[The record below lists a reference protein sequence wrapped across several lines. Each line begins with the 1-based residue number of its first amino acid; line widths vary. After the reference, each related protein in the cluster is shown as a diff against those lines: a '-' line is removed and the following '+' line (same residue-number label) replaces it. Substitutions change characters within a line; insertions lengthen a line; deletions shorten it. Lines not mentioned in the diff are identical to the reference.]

1 MLEIKVFWKK
11 PLHWKDIILIFT
23 EMRCLKVIALKC
35 LNALG
40 KLLIDRGRLKVS
52 ILL

>member
-11 PLHWKDIILIFT
+11 PLHWKDIIFT